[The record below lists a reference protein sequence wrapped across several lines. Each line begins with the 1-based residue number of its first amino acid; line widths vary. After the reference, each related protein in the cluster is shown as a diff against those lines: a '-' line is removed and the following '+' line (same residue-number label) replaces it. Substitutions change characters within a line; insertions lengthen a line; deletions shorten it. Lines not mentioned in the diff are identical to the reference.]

1 MTNEQ
6 IKSLKETD
14 TYSLILFC
22 LYKLIEIPEY
32 SSLSELVYVLDKP
45 NLLNLCEYFG
55 GQTITIPTIDELET
69 LTYSL
74 LLYQYVNVEGKD
86 YVEALELIG
95 HESQDLRRVKKFYSK
110 LCDVL
115 SKYDD
120 KITGVRYKNQ
130 IALSFHPELSND
142 TRLHELFLSITK

>member
-22 LYKLIEIPEY
+22 LYKLIEIQEY

-115 SKYDD
+115 SKYDF
-120 KITGVRYKNQ
+120 KPRENMKHNRST
-130 IALSFHPELSND
+130 L
-142 TRLHELFLSITK
+142 

>member
-6 IKSLKETD
+6 IKYLKETD

-115 SKYDD
+115 SKYDF
-120 KITGVRYKNQ
+120 KPRENMKHNRST
-130 IALSFHPELSND
+130 L
-142 TRLHELFLSITK
+142 